1 MRLRHPASQ
10 LKTALL
16 DLLFPL
22 RCFGCGSEGDLLCES
37 CRRSLYRI
45 EPPFCQRCGTQL
57 GERSLCRVCI
67 RHPLTIDGIRS
78 LFTFEGTVR
87 QAIHQF
93 KYSSVKMAAVPLGQ
107 MLADFLRSQ
116 PLSGDVLMPVPLYR
130 KRLRERGYNQASL
143 LTTEIGKHTGLP
155 VAEASLVRVRDTL
168 AQARTVSAAERR
180 ENVRGAFGCRER
192 LRGENIILID
202 DVCTT
207 GATLDA
213 CATALK
219 AAGAGSVR
227 GLTIARE
234 AVAPAIDTK
243 KSLKV

>member
-1 MRLRHPASQ
+1 VSWRNPAGQ
-10 LKTALL
+10 LKTALF

-37 CRRSLYRI
+37 CRRSLSRI

-78 LFTFEGTVR
+78 LFIFEGTVR

-116 PLSGDVLMPVPLYR
+116 RLPGDVLMPVPLHR

-155 VAEASLVRVRDTL
+155 VAEASLFRLRDTL
-168 AQARTVSAAERR
+168 SQARTASADERR

-192 LRGENIILID
+192 LLGHNIMLID

-213 CATALK
+213 CATVLK
-219 AAGAGSVR
+219 AEGAGSVW
-227 GLTIARE
+227 GLTVARE
-234 AVAPAIDTK
+234 VVASAIDTRK
-243 KSLKV
+243 PLKV